1 MDPGLRRLLTAAA
14 EPGRPAAVVLVEGAS
29 DRAALTVLARRQGQD
44 LTADGIRVAEMGGAT
59 NLGHFLE
66 VLGPAGLGVPL
77 AGLCDAAEAP
87 VFRRALDRAG
97 LAPGLTL
104 AGLPRA
110 GFFVCQ
116 ADLEDELI
124 RALGPAGVRDVIA
137 AQGELRSLRRFQDQ
151 PAQRDRELTAQLRRF
166 LGTRSGRKAQYA
178 RLLAEAVEL
187 TLMPAPLAGV
197 LGYARRAAA
206 SAETARPA
214 RPEP

>member
-29 DRAALTVLARRQGQD
+29 DRAALTAVARRQGHD
-44 LTADGIRVAEMGGAT
+44 LAADGIRVAGMGGAT
-59 NLGHFLE
+59 NLGHFLDAR
-66 VLGPAGLGVPL
+66 GPAGLGVPL

-110 GFFVCQ
+110 GFFVGH

-124 RALGPAGVRDVIA
+124 RALGPAGVQDVIE
-137 AQGELRSLRRFQDQ
+137 AQGDLRSLRRFQDQ

-178 RLLAEAVEL
+178 RLLAEAVEPA
-187 TLMPAPLAGV
+187 LMPAPLVGV

-206 SAETARPA
+206 PA
-214 RPEP
+214 

>member
-14 EPGRPAAVVLVEGAS
+14 EPGRPAAVVLVEGTS
-29 DRAALTVLARRQGQD
+29 DRAALTTVARRQGDD
-44 LTADGIRVAEMGGAT
+44 LAADGIRVAEMGGAT

-87 VFRRALDRAG
+87 LFRRALDRS
-97 LAPGLTL
+97 GLTL

-110 GFFVCQ
+110 GFFVCH

-124 RALGPAGVRDVIA
+124 RALGPAGVQDVIE

-178 RLLAEAVEL
+178 RLLVEAVEL
-187 TLMPAPLAGV
+187 ALMPAPLVGV

-206 SAETARPA
+206 PA
-214 RPEP
+214 